1 MKKLRSTLTDDRI
14 KYMKSPIDHPI
25 PPPFDD
31 VRFAKRRLV
40 APTTPR
46 FARRAVRKLMFGMTI
61 LVVGLLWAPWQQS
74 VPGVGQVVALDPLER
89 PQTIQAPVEGQ
100 VEEWFVREGS
110 RVKQGDPLVK
120 IIDNDPNLMER
131 LRAAVA
137 AATDKLQSCE
147 DKIESYRDQIRFYE
161 TARELQISISNGQL
175 EIAKQKLRGEQQ
187 LSAAA
192 EAAALQAKQ
201 QYDRYRQ
208 LLEQKLASPQEV
220 EVETA
225 KLAKANAEVQKYA
238 TEIAAAQREVD
249 VKQQY
254 VEYARADAEAKIV
267 EAKTKLQTAEGDQAS
282 AKDTLLKAERDLA
295 RLQTQL
301 VTAPRDGVVVRLIAN
316 QGGLGRQVHAG
327 APLLQFVPDY
337 NRRAVELWVDGNDAP
352 WVTAGRRVR
361 LQFEG
366 WPALQFTAGIP
377 QASLGTFG
385 GEVQLVDAAP
395 NALGKFRVLIAPTDD
410 PNEPHWPGVDVDPDR
425 DVRRELRQGVRV
437 NGWILLNQVTLGY
450 ELWRQLIGFPPSIEP
465 QRHDPYHVEGAAK
478 SEKKSK
484 SGEDEA
490 KK

>member
-1 MKKLRSTLTDDRI
+1 MKTAFE
-14 KYMKSPIDHPI
+14 HPI
-25 PPPFDD
+25 PPPFAE

-46 FARRAVRKLMFGMTI
+46 FARRAARKLIFALLLLIVGI
-61 LVVGLLWAPWQQS
+61 LCAPWQQS

-89 PQTIQAPVEGQ
+89 AQTIQAPVEGQ
-100 VEEWFVREGS
+100 VVEWYVREGS
-110 RVKQGDPLVK
+110 RVKQGDSLVK
-120 IIDNDPNLMER
+120 IVDNDPLLMDR
-131 LRAAVA
+131 LAAAVA
-137 AATDKLQSCE
+137 AAKDKLQSCE
-147 DKIESYRDQIRFYE
+147 DKIDSYGEQIRFYQS
-161 TARELQISISNGQL
+161 ARDLQIAIAEGQL
-175 EIAKQKLRGEQQ
+175 EIVKQKLRGEQQ
-187 LSAAA
+187 LYTAA

-220 EVETA
+220 EVETS
-225 KLAKANAEVQKYA
+225 KLAKANAELQKYA
-238 TEIAAAQREVD
+238 TEVSAAMRDVN

-254 VEYARADAEAKIV
+254 VEYARTDADAKIV
-267 EAKTKLQTAEGDQAS
+267 ESRAKLQTAEGERAA
-282 AKDTLLKAERDLA
+282 AKDSLLKAERDLS

-327 APLLQFVPDY
+327 APLLHFVPDFTQ
-337 NRRAVELWVDGNDAP
+337 RAVELWVDGNDAP
-352 WVTAGRRVR
+352 WVTPGRHVR

-385 GEVQLVDAAP
+385 GEVLLVDAAP
-395 NALGKFRVLIAPTDD
+395 NALGKFRVLVVPSQSDS
-410 PNEPHWPGVDVDPDR
+410 EPAWPGINVDSSR

-437 NGWILLNQVTLGY
+437 NGWILLNQVTMGY
-450 ELWRQLIGFPPSIEP
+450 ELWRQLNGFPPAIAPEK
-465 QRHDPYHVEGAAK
+465 HDPYHDGGAAK

-484 SGEDEA
+484 SSGDEE

>member
-1 MKKLRSTLTDDRI
+1 MK
-14 KYMKSPIDHPI
+14 PAFEHHVPE
-25 PPPFDD
+25 PFAD

-46 FARRAVRKLMFGMTI
+46 FARRAARKLIFA
-61 LVVGLLWAPWQQS
+61 LVVLVCGLLWAPWQQS
-74 VPGVGQVVALDPLER
+74 VPGIGQVVALDPLER

-100 VEEWFVREGS
+100 VVEWYAREGS

-120 IIDNDPNLMER
+120 IVDNDPNLLER

-137 AATDKLQSCE
+137 AAADKVRAYE
-147 DKIESYRDQIRFYE
+147 DKVDSYDAQVRFYRS
-161 TARELQISISNGQL
+161 ARDLQISISNGQL
-175 EIAKQKLRGEQQ
+175 EIAKQKLRGEQES
-187 LSAAA
+187 LTAAKA
-192 EAAALQAKQ
+192 GSLQAKQ
-201 QYDRYRQ
+201 QYDRYRN

-225 KLAKANAEVQKYA
+225 KLAKADADVQKYSA
-238 TEIAAAQREVD
+238 DVSAAQRDVE

-267 EAKTKLQTAEGDQAS
+267 EAQAKKQTTEGELAA
-282 AKDTLLKAERDLA
+282 AKDSLLKAERDVA

-301 VTAPRDGVVVRLIAN
+301 VTAPRNGVVVRLIAN

-337 NRRAVELWVDGNDAP
+337 NQRAVELWVDGNDAP
-352 WVTAGRRVR
+352 WITAGRDVR

-366 WPALQFTAGIP
+366 WPALQFTAGMP

-385 GEVQLVDAAP
+385 GKVLLVDAAP
-395 NALGKFRVLIAPTDD
+395 NALGKFRVLVVPTDD
-410 PNEPHWPGVDVDPDR
+410 PSEPAWPGIDVDSAR

-450 ELWRQLIGFPPSIEP
+450 ELWRQLNGFPPSIEP
-465 QRHDPYHVEGAAK
+465 QRADPYHGDGGAKNKKKAAADEDG
-478 SEKKSK
+478 EKK
-484 SGEDEA
+484 
-490 KK
+490 